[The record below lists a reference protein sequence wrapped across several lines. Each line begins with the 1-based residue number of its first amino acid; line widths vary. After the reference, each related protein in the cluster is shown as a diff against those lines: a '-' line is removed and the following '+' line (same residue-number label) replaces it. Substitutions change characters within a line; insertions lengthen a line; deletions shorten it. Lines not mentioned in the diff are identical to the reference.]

1 MGELAAL
8 SREHAW
14 TERHRPRYRFGNHVF
29 ARGDALALYGI
40 LRRFQPAQVVEVG
53 SGFSSALMLDTDEVH
68 LGGRTP
74 FTFIDPYP
82 ERLHGLLSDADRD
95 RVTVIENRAEL
106 LDPKLFADLGPGD
119 MLFIDSSHVSRIGSD
134 VASSSS
140 RCFRSC
146 RPECW
151 CTSTTSPG
159 RSSTGGTRRVSPNL
173 GQWS

>member
-14 TERHRPRYRFGNHVF
+14 TEGHQLRYRFDNHLF

-106 LDPKLFADLGPGD
+106 LAR
-119 MLFIDSSHVSRIGSD
+119 SCSRISD
-134 VASSSS
+134 RATCSSSTRHTCRAS
-140 RCFRSC
+140 GRMWLPLPRGASAAADRSAGA
-146 RPECW
+146 RPRH
-151 CTSTTSPG
+151 PLAV
-159 RSSTGGTRRVSPNL
+159 RVL
-173 GQWS
+173 AALDE